1 MIKPFLIA
9 VQFLTRL
16 PVRLTTQPSEKDLG
30 YSLLFYP
37 LIGLIIGFLLIG
49 LGWLLSSTPPL
60 VTAALLVTF
69 WILLTGGLHL
79 DGLADSAD
87 AWIGGMGDRIKTLAI
102 MKDPNCGPAGIVAIV
117 LIILLK
123 FAALYT
129 LVIENEWI
137 DLLLAIILAR
147 TLLLLLFLTTPYVR
161 NNGLGSALAA
171 NQPIGWSISILSAVF
186 LSMLLLTDL
195 RYLLLALTSV
205 ITFLFL
211 RHLMFQRIGGTTGD
225 TAGAVVEITE
235 TTVLLVSVITL
246 NTNIYSIIEL
256 R

>member
-16 PVRLTTQPSEKDLG
+16 PVRLATQPSEKDLG

-37 LIGLIIGFLLIG
+37 LVGLIIGLILVG
-49 LGWLLSSTPPL
+49 LGWVLRDTPSL
-60 VTAALLVTF
+60 VTAALLVTA

-87 AWIGGMGDRIKTLAI
+87 AWIGGMGDRGKTLAI
-102 MKDPNCGPAGIVAIV
+102 MKDPSCGPAGVVAIV

-129 LVIENEWI
+129 LISADEWI
-137 DLLLAIILAR
+137 ALLLATILAR
-147 TLLLLLFLTTPYVR
+147 TLLPLLFLTTPYVR
-161 NNGLGSALAA
+161 NHGLGTSLAA
-171 NQPIGWSISILSAVF
+171 HQPHRLSIFVIVATFVLI
-186 LSMLLLTDL
+186 LLLTDI
-195 RYLLLALTSV
+195 RYALLSLTAV

-211 RHLMFQRIGGTTGD
+211 RYLMLHRIDGTTGD
-225 TAGAVVEITE
+225 TAGALVEIAE
-235 TTVLLVSVITL
+235 TTVLLTAVITL
-246 NTNIYSIIEL
+246 NKFL
-256 R
+256 

>member
-1 MIKPFLIA
+1 MIRPFLIA

-37 LIGLIIGFLLIG
+37 LVGLIIGSILIG
-49 LGWLLSSTPPL
+49 LGWLLNSTPPL
-60 VTAALLVTF
+60 VTAALLVTT

-102 MKDPNCGPAGIVAIV
+102 MKDPNCGPAGVVAIV

-123 FAALYT
+123 FVALYI
-129 LVIENEWI
+129 LVIADEWI
-137 DLLLAIILAR
+137 TLLLAIILAR
-147 TLLLLLFLTTPYVR
+147 TLLPLLFLTTPYVR
-161 NNGLGSALAA
+161 DNGLGSSLAA
-171 NQPIGWSISILSAVF
+171 NQPRRWSIFIIAAVF
-186 LSMLLLTDL
+186 LLMFLLSDI
-195 RYLLLALTSV
+195 RYLLLTLTAI
-205 ITFLFL
+205 ITFLL
-211 RHLMFQRIGGTTGD
+211 LHSLMFHRIGGTTGD
-225 TAGAVVEITE
+225 TAGALVEITE
-235 TTVLLVSVITL
+235 TTILLISVIAL
-246 NTNIYSIIEL
+246 IG

>member
-37 LIGLIIGFLLIG
+37 FVGLIIGSLLIG

-60 VTAALLVTF
+60 VTAALLVTS

-87 AWIGGMGDRIKTLAI
+87 AWIGGMGDRIKTLTI
-102 MKDPNCGPAGIVAIV
+102 MKDPNCGPAGVVAIV

-123 FAALYT
+123 FVALYT
-129 LVIENEWI
+129 LVINNEWI
-137 DLLLAIILAR
+137 TLLLAIILAR

-161 NNGLGSALAA
+161 FNGLGSSLAA
-171 NQPIGWSISILSAVF
+171 NQPRRWSISILAAVSF
-186 LSMLLLTDL
+186 YMFLLTDI
-195 RYLLLALTSV
+195 RYLLLVLTAI

-211 RHLMFQRIGGTTGD
+211 RNLMFQRIGGTTGD
-225 TAGAVVEITE
+225 TAGALVEIIE
-235 TTVLLVSVITL
+235 ATVLLVSVIAL

>member
-1 MIKPFLIA
+1 MIRPFLIA

-37 LIGLIIGFLLIG
+37 LVGLIIGSILIG
-49 LGWLLSSTPPL
+49 LGWLLNSIPPL
-60 VTAALLVTF
+60 VTAALLVTT

-102 MKDPNCGPAGIVAIV
+102 MKDPNCGPAGVMAIV

-123 FAALYT
+123 FVALYT
-129 LVIENEWI
+129 LVIANEWI
-137 DLLLAIILAR
+137 TLLLAIILAR
-147 TLLLLLFLTTPYVR
+147 TLLPLLFLTTPYVR
-161 NNGLGSALAA
+161 DNGLGSSLAA
-171 NQPIGWSISILSAVF
+171 NQPRRWSIFIIAAVF
-186 LSMLLLTDL
+186 LLMFLLSDI
-195 RYLLLALTSV
+195 RYLLLALTAI
-205 ITFLFL
+205 ITFLL
-211 RHLMFQRIGGTTGD
+211 LHSLMFHRIGGTTGD
-225 TAGAVVEITE
+225 TAGALVEITE
-235 TTVLLVSVITL
+235 TTVLLVSVIAL
-246 NTNIYSIIEL
+246 IG

>member
-1 MIKPFLIA
+1 MIRPFLIA

-37 LIGLIIGFLLIG
+37 LVGLIIGSILIG
-49 LGWLLSSTPPL
+49 LGWLLNSTPPL
-60 VTAALLVTF
+60 VTAALLVTT

-102 MKDPNCGPAGIVAIV
+102 MKDPNCGPAGVVAIV

-123 FAALYT
+123 FVALYT
-129 LVIENEWI
+129 LVIANEWI
-137 DLLLAIILAR
+137 TLLLAIILAR
-147 TLLLLLFLTTPYVR
+147 TLLPLLFLTTPYVR
-161 NNGLGSALAA
+161 DNGLGSSLAA
-171 NQPIGWSISILSAVF
+171 NQPRRWSIFIIAAVF
-186 LSMLLLTDL
+186 LLMFLLSDI
-195 RYLLLALTSV
+195 RYLLLALTAI
-205 ITFLFL
+205 ITFLL
-211 RHLMFQRIGGTTGD
+211 LHSLMFHRIGGTTGD
-225 TAGAVVEITE
+225 TAGALVEITE
-235 TTVLLVSVITL
+235 TTVLLVSVIAL
-246 NTNIYSIIEL
+246 IG